1 MGLREDK
8 KRATRELI
16 SGVATAMFIERGFD
30 NVTVAEIASA
40 ANVSKMTVF
49 NYFPRKE
56 DLFFDRQ
63 AALQE
68 LLVELARRRPLVPAL
83 RSTLLELVE
92 ERHPYSGVREGL
104 HHFWQVVWDSPALL
118 ARAREMNEEAQDVMA
133 AELVADYG
141 PIRAAVVAG
150 AVSTAIRQLY
160 ASAMRALAGGMSV
173 DELCPVQVRNINEV
187 CDLLES
193 GIG

>member
-16 SGVATAMFIERGFD
+16 SSVATGMFVERGFD
-30 NVTVAEIASA
+30 NVTVAEVAEA

-63 AALQE
+63 EALQA
-68 LLVELARRRPLVPAL
+68 LLVELAHRRPLVPAL
-83 RSTLLELVE
+83 RATLLQLVE
-92 ERHPYSGVREGL
+92 ERSPYSGVRENL
-104 HHFWQVVWDSPALL
+104 HQFWQVVWDSPALL
-118 ARAREMNEEAQDVMA
+118 ARAREMNEEAQDAMA
-133 AELVADYG
+133 EVLAADYG
-141 PIRAAVVAG
+141 PVRAAVVAG

-160 ASAMRALAGGMSV
+160 ASAMRALAGGMTV
-173 DELCPVQVRNINEV
+173 DELVPVQVRDINEV

-193 GIG
+193 GID